1 MERNN
6 ISMKLENS
14 DYFFDDGHVA
24 CDSIWEWQPYCHKL
38 NVNFKMKT
46 WQSQTALKS
55 AESWNRNYAEK
66 LKNQS
71 HETRLI
77 FLVFSKLKKLGNVRI
92 LTVSFFKT
100 AFWLVDG
107 IFIAF
112 SVWFFDNVIVAFSHL
127 IFFAVSNISPD
138 TWGGQYVEIP
148 CSLSLIYLN

>member
-1 MERNN
+1 
-6 ISMKLENS
+6 
-14 DYFFDDGHVA
+14 
-24 CDSIWEWQPYCHKL
+24 
-38 NVNFKMKT
+38 MKT

-112 SVWFFDNVIVAFSHL
+112 SVWFFNNVVIAFSHL

-148 CSLSLIYLN
+148 CSLSSLYDGKLL